1 MWITTEAGGVDVVD
15 LNGMTEVSDIWSSG
29 MTRES
34 SDMIHAI
41 TEDGTTGNIYLGTS
55 NHGILV
61 WDSGT
66 GRIRRSRGKTET
78 GFSVLKAKLVEGE
91 KITKDNCE
99 FIGKIKNGSSLE
111 FEINEEEI
119 IVIAA
124 YDNMNVFMPTD
135 YILIPQGN
143 DNVELTGKVKLNP
156 SKGNPFIF
164 LN

>member
-1 MWITTEAGGVDVVD
+1 MRKVTINRIRAIAGCAGK
-15 LNGMTEVSDIWSSG
+15 VS
-29 MTRES
+29 
-34 SDMIHAI
+34 
-41 TEDGTTGNIYLGTS
+41 IYTS
-55 NHGILV
+55 N
-61 WDSGT
+61 
-66 GRIRRSRGKTET
+66 
-78 GFSVLKAKLVEGE
+78 KLVEGE
-91 KITKDNCE
+91 KITKDKCE

-124 YDNMNVFMPTD
+124 YDNINVFMTTD

-156 SKGNPFIF
+156 SKGNSFIF

>member
-1 MWITTEAGGVDVVD
+1 MRKVTINRIRAIAGCAGK
-15 LNGMTEVSDIWSSG
+15 VS
-29 MTRES
+29 
-34 SDMIHAI
+34 
-41 TEDGTTGNIYLGTS
+41 IYTS
-55 NHGILV
+55 N
-61 WDSGT
+61 
-66 GRIRRSRGKTET
+66 
-78 GFSVLKAKLVEGE
+78 KLVEGE
-91 KITKDNCE
+91 KITKDKCE

-119 IVIAA
+119 IVIVA

-143 DNVELTGKVKLNP
+143 DNVELTGKVKSNP

>member
-1 MWITTEAGGVDVVD
+1 MRKVTINRIRAIAGCAGK
-15 LNGMTEVSDIWSSG
+15 VS
-29 MTRES
+29 
-34 SDMIHAI
+34 
-41 TEDGTTGNIYLGTS
+41 IYTS
-55 NHGILV
+55 N
-61 WDSGT
+61 
-66 GRIRRSRGKTET
+66 
-78 GFSVLKAKLVEGE
+78 KLVEGE
-91 KITKDNCE
+91 KITKDKCE

-156 SKGNPFIF
+156 NKGNPFIF